1 MTQSGQPTLI
11 GGIEAAKLR
20 EMLLKSDD
28 NTLALFFK
36 SYSLGFAADQ
46 FVAAMEIPG
55 ERAMFLAAV
64 AKRYPEDWQKALG
77 ILAAGK

>member
-1 MTQSGQPTLI
+1 MTQPNLI
-11 GGIEAAKLR
+11 GGMEAAKLR

-28 NTLALFFK
+28 TTLALFFK

-46 FVAAMEIPG
+46 FVAAMELPG
-55 ERAMFLAAV
+55 ERTMFLAAV
-64 AKRYPEDWQKALG
+64 AKRYPEDWAKTLA